1 MIVDFFRHGSGLS
14 KGCLDYLLGE
24 DREREH
30 AQVLSGDVELTAQ
43 LIDSSPFAKKYTSG
57 CLSFYEHDL
66 SDQDKQ
72 KIMQNFEECLFP
84 GLDKDQYQI
93 LWVQHQ
99 DKINQDT
106 CETRL
111 ELNFVIPNVE
121 LSTGKRLQ
129 PFYAPVDL
137 DRVDLFKQITN
148 TEHSLYD
155 PNDPEHRQLFLNKK
169 NLPKDIK
176 DFKEQ
181 LHQRVYRAVSNG
193 EVTDRQELVQ
203 WLESN
208 QINVTRQVKNSISI
222 ENPYEGAKRPIRLEG
237 EIYEQGFRATSE
249 YRQEVQ
255 QRIAEYRGTTSERY
269 RANVTDYQRQLEHK
283 SQYHSDRYPKVGRK
297 NSPEHSKQ
305 RPDGREAVEPISKL
319 AAIEIEPFNAIKRAN
334 TEPRTASP
342 ESSGTEKTYHFEYGT
357 DFSSSYFAY
366 SDFLA
371 WSRHQKQVQRD
382 TDFEQRDF
390 RETGE
395 SRSLEQIRGQL
406 DDQHMQAAR
415 QQSSAFLY
423 FDQRETGQIRDWLLR
438 SNGVLI
444 DDGVRSAVIEDYRR
458 TAVAIEATTARTAES
473 TRNNANTVDGYRRIK
488 ELHEDFTA
496 EAQRSGQNCYSI
508 SEDYAT
514 TVRADYFSKF
524 FEETTRELRISSARA
539 TERVSDEFAY
549 RFRGEANNSQRT
561 AEFGAN
567 RNREANSTIGTS
579 NERETGLSEQLSRK
593 VRGFNTNPIFEALD
607 VLDRRR
613 ELQQERQRKNDRGY
627 DSPSPF

>member
-72 KIMQNFEECLFP
+72 QIMQNFEECLFP

-99 DKINQDT
+99 DKVNQDT
-106 CETRL
+106 GETRL

-155 PNDPEHRQLFLNKK
+155 PDDPEHRQLFLNKK

-176 DFKEQ
+176 DFKAQ
-181 LHQRVYRAVSNG
+181 LHQRVYRAVANG
-193 EVTDRQELVQ
+193 EVADRQELVQ
-203 WLESN
+203 WLELN

-237 EIYEQGFRATSE
+237 EIYEQGFRATGE

-255 QRIAEYRGTTSERY
+255 QRIEEYRGTTSERY
-269 RANVTDYQRQLEHK
+269 RANVTEYQRQLEHK
-283 SQYHSDRYPKVGRK
+283 SQYHSDRYPTVGRE

-305 RPDGREAVEPISKL
+305 RPDGREAVEPVSSL
-319 AAIEIEPFNAIKRAN
+319 AAIEIEPFNAIKRAD

-342 ESSGTEKTYHFEYGT
+342 ESSRTEKTYHFEYGT

-382 TDFEQRDF
+382 ADSKYRNQ
-390 RETGE
+390 RETNE
-395 SRSLEQIRGQL
+395 SRPFEPIGGQF
-406 DDQHMQAAR
+406 DDQHMQATR
-415 QQSSAFLY
+415 QQSTTSLY
-423 FDQRETGQIRDWLLR
+423 SDQQECRGMAERLHD
-438 SNGVLI
+438 SNGVLN
-444 DDGVRSAVIEDYRR
+444 DDRIRNTIIENHRRTTATINATTNAVEAATASFRHNANQDYPSLVSSIKGNRERSAKLTASTEIISDNTEAISRARTQYSKLYRADQWQSPRNEPDYSQQRRSAGENLNR
-458 TAVAIEATTARTAES
+458 TAFSLVTS
-473 TRNNANTVDGYRRIK
+473 D
-488 ELHEDFTA
+488 
-496 EAQRSGQNCYSI
+496 QS
-508 SEDYAT
+508 SE
-514 TVRADYFSKF
+514 
-524 FEETTRELRISSARA
+524 
-539 TERVSDEFAY
+539 EFA
-549 RFRGEANNSQRT
+549 
-561 AEFGAN
+561 
-567 RNREANSTIGTS
+567 RNIGDIEKNLVQMS
-579 NERETGLSEQLSRK
+579 ERK
-593 VRGFNTNPIFEALD
+593 
-607 VLDRRR
+607 
-613 ELQQERQRKNDRGY
+613 QEMEKPQPKQDRGM
-627 DSPSPF
+627 DFDI

>member
-30 AQVLSGDVELTAQ
+30 ALVLSGDVELTAQ

-66 SDQDKQ
+66 NDQDKQ
-72 KIMQNFEECLFP
+72 QIIQNFEECLFP
-84 GLDKDQYQI
+84 GLNQDQYQI

-99 DKINQDT
+99 DKVNQDT
-106 CETRL
+106 GQTRL

-148 TEHSLYD
+148 TQHRLYD
-155 PNDPEHRQLFLNKK
+155 PDDPEHRQLFLNKK

-193 EVTDRQELVQ
+193 EVADRQELVQ

-237 EIYEQGFRATSE
+237 EIYEQGFRATGE

-255 QRIAEYRGTTSERY
+255 QRIEEYRGTTSERY

-283 SQYHSDRYPKVGRK
+283 SQYHCDRYPTVGRE

-305 RPDGREAVEPISKL
+305 CSDGRETVKPVSSL
-319 AAIEIEPFNAIKRAN
+319 AAIEIEPFNAIERAN
-334 TEPRTASP
+334 TEPRTAGP

-366 SDFLA
+366 SDFIA
-371 WSRHQKQVQRD
+371 WSHHQKQIQRD
-382 TDFEQRDF
+382 KDAKHRDQRKANEGRPFEPI
-390 RETGE
+390 G
-395 SRSLEQIRGQL
+395 GQF
-406 DDQHMQAAR
+406 DDQHMQATR
-415 QQSSAFLY
+415 QQSSTPMY
-423 FDQRETGQIRDWLLR
+423 SDQQERWGMAERLHD
-438 SNGVLI
+438 SNGVLN
-444 DDGVRSAVIEDYRR
+444 DDRIRNTIVENYRR
-458 TAVAIEATTARTAES
+458 TTATITATTSAIAEATASFRHNANQDYPSLVSAVKGNRERSAKLTASTEIISDNTEAISRTRTQYSKLYRADQWKSSRDEPDHSQQRRSSGENLNRTA
-473 TRNNANTVDGYRRIK
+473 
-488 ELHEDFTA
+488 
-496 EAQRSGQNCYSI
+496 
-508 SEDYAT
+508 
-514 TVRADYFSKF
+514 FSLI
-524 FEETTRELRISSARA
+524 TSDQSAA
-539 TERVSDEFAY
+539 EFA
-549 RFRGEANNSQRT
+549 
-561 AEFGAN
+561 
-567 RNREANSTIGTS
+567 RNIRDIETNIVQMK
-579 NERETGLSEQLSRK
+579 ERKKEMDK
-593 VRGFNTNPIFEALD
+593 P
-607 VLDRRR
+607 
-613 ELQQERQRKNDRGY
+613 KPDRGM
-627 DSPSPF
+627 DFSL

>member
-24 DREREH
+24 DREREY

-84 GLDKDQYQI
+84 GLEKDQYQI

-106 CETRL
+106 GETRL

-155 PNDPEHRQLFLNKK
+155 PDDPAHRQLFLNKK

-176 DFKEQ
+176 DFKAQ
-181 LHQRVYRAVSNG
+181 LHQRVYRAVANG
-193 EVTDRQELVQ
+193 EVADRQELVQ

-237 EIYEQGFRATSE
+237 EIYEQGFRATGE

-255 QRIAEYRGTTSERY
+255 QRIEEYRGTTSERY
-269 RANVTDYQRQLEHK
+269 RANVADYQRQLEHK
-283 SQYHSDRYPKVGRK
+283 SQYHCDRYPTVGRE

-305 RPDGREAVEPISKL
+305 CSDGRETVKPVSSL

-342 ESSGTEKTYHFEYGT
+342 ESSRTEKTYYFEYGT

-371 WSRHQKQVQRD
+371 WSCHQKQVQRD
-382 TDFEQRDF
+382 ADAKYSDQREANEGRPFEP
-390 RETGE
+390 
-395 SRSLEQIRGQL
+395 IRGQF
-406 DDQHMQAAR
+406 DDQHMQATR
-415 QQSSAFLY
+415 QQSTTSLY
-423 FDQRETGQIRDWLLR
+423 SDQQECRGMAERLHD
-438 SNGVLI
+438 SNGVLN
-444 DDGVRSAVIEDYRR
+444 DDRIRNTIIENHRR
-458 TAVAIEATTARTAES
+458 TTAAITATTRAIEAATAVFRHDANQNYPSLVSAVKGNQERSGKLTASTEIISDNTEAISRARTQYSKLYRADQWKGSRDEPDHSQQRRSAGENLNRTAFNLGTSDQSSAEFA
-473 TRNNANTVDGYRRIK
+473 RNIGNIEKNIVQIK
-488 ELHEDFTA
+488 E
-496 EAQRSGQNCYSI
+496 
-508 SEDYAT
+508 
-514 TVRADYFSKF
+514 
-524 FEETTRELRISSARA
+524 
-539 TERVSDEFAY
+539 
-549 RFRGEANNSQRT
+549 
-561 AEFGAN
+561 
-567 RNREANSTIGTS
+567 
-579 NERETGLSEQLSRK
+579 
-593 VRGFNTNPIFEALD
+593 
-607 VLDRRR
+607 
-613 ELQQERQRKNDRGY
+613 RQKEMEKPRPKQDRGM
-627 DSPSPF
+627 DFGI

>member
-24 DREREH
+24 DRDREH

-66 SDQDKQ
+66 SDQDKRQ
-72 KIMQNFEECLFP
+72 IMQNFERCLFP

-99 DKINQDT
+99 DKVNQDT
-106 CETRL
+106 GQTRL

-155 PNDPEHRQLFLNKK
+155 PDDPEHRQLFLNKK
-169 NLPKDIK
+169 NLPKDVK

-193 EVTDRQELVQ
+193 EVADRQELVK
-203 WLESN
+203 WLELN

-237 EIYEQGFRATSE
+237 EIYEQGFRATDE

-255 QRIAEYRGTTSERY
+255 QRIEEYRSTTSERY

-283 SQYHSDRYPKVGRK
+283 SQYHSDRYSTVRRE
-297 NSPEHSKQ
+297 NSPEYSKKC
-305 RPDGREAVEPISKL
+305 PNGREAVKPVSNL
-319 AAIEIEPFNAIKRAN
+319 AAIEIEPLNAIERAN

-342 ESSGTEKTYHFEYGT
+342 ESSRTEKTYHFEYGT

-366 SDFLA
+366 SNFLA
-371 WSRHQKQVQRD
+371 WFHHQKQVQPD
-382 TDFEQRDF
+382 ADLKHHDQ
-390 RETGE
+390 RETNE
-395 SRSLEQIRGQL
+395 DRSPEQIRGQFN
-406 DDQHMQAAR
+406 DQHMQAIR
-415 QQSSAFLY
+415 QQSTTSLY
-423 FDQRETGQIRDWLLR
+423 SNQQERRRMAERLHD
-438 SNGVLI
+438 SNGVLNHDRI
-444 DDGVRSAVIEDYRR
+444 RNAIIENHRRTTATITATTRAIAAATASFRHNANQDYPSLVSSIKDNRERSAKLTASTEIISRNAEAISRARVQYSKLYRADQCQSARDEPNYSQQRTSTGENINR
-458 TAVAIEATTARTAES
+458 TAFSIIAGDQSSREFERNLRDIEK
-473 TRNNANTVDGYRRIK
+473 NILKIK
-488 ELHEDFTA
+488 DLKIDLEKYPT
-496 EAQRSGQNCYSI
+496 
-508 SEDYAT
+508 
-514 TVRADYFSKF
+514 
-524 FEETTRELRISSARA
+524 
-539 TERVSDEFAY
+539 
-549 RFRGEANNSQRT
+549 
-561 AEFGAN
+561 
-567 RNREANSTIGTS
+567 
-579 NERETGLSEQLSRK
+579 K
-593 VRGFNTNPIFEALD
+593 V
-607 VLDRRR
+607 
-613 ELQQERQRKNDRGY
+613 DRGM
-627 DSPSPF
+627 DLEI

>member
-106 CETRL
+106 GETRL

-155 PNDPEHRQLFLNKK
+155 PDDPEHRQLFLNKK

-193 EVTDRQELVQ
+193 EVADRQELVQ

-237 EIYEQGFRATSE
+237 EIYEQGFRATGE

-255 QRIAEYRGTTSERY
+255 QRIEEYRGATSERY

-283 SQYHSDRYPKVGRK
+283 SQYHCDRYPTVGRE

-305 RPDGREAVEPISKL
+305 RPNGREAVEPVSKL
-319 AAIEIEPFNAIKRAN
+319 AAIEIEPFNAIKRGN
-334 TEPRTASP
+334 TEPRT
-342 ESSGTEKTYHFEYGT
+342 ESSESSRTEKTYHFEYGA

-382 TDFEQRDF
+382 AGAKHRDQ
-390 RETGE
+390 RETNEGRPFE
-395 SRSLEQIRGQL
+395 PIGGQF
-406 DDQHMQAAR
+406 DDQHMQATR
-415 QQSSAFLY
+415 QQSTAPMYS
-423 FDQRETGQIRDWLLR
+423 DQQERRRMAERLHD
-438 SNGVLI
+438 SNGVLN
-444 DDGVRSAVIEDYRR
+444 DDRIRNTIIENHRRTTATINATTSAIAKATASFRHNANQNYPSLVSTIKDNQERSAKLTASTEIISDNTEAISRARTKYSKLYRADQWQSPRDEQDYSEQRRSAEENLNSTAFSLVRSSQSS
-458 TAVAIEATTARTAES
+458 AEF
-473 TRNNANTVDGYRRIK
+473 TRN
-488 ELHEDFTA
+488 
-496 EAQRSGQNCYSI
+496 
-508 SEDYAT
+508 
-514 TVRADYFSKF
+514 
-524 FEETTRELRISSARA
+524 
-539 TERVSDEFAY
+539 
-549 RFRGEANNSQRT
+549 
-561 AEFGAN
+561 
-567 RNREANSTIGTS
+567 IGNIEKNIVQM
-579 NERETGLSEQLSRK
+579 NERK
-593 VRGFNTNPIFEALD
+593 
-607 VLDRRR
+607 
-613 ELQQERQRKNDRGY
+613 QEIEKPRPKQDRGMNWGM
-627 DSPSPF
+627 

>member
-84 GLDKDQYQI
+84 GLEKDQYQI

-99 DKINQDT
+99 DKVNQDT
-106 CETRL
+106 GETRL

-137 DRVDLFKQITN
+137 DRVDLFKQIIN

-155 PNDPEHRQLFLNKK
+155 PDDPEHRQLFLNKK

-193 EVTDRQELVQ
+193 EVADRQELVQ

-237 EIYEQGFRATSE
+237 EIYEQGFRATGE

-255 QRIAEYRGTTSERY
+255 QRIEEYRGTTSERY

-283 SQYHSDRYPKVGRK
+283 SQYHCDRYPTVGRE

-305 RPDGREAVEPISKL
+305 RPDGREAVKPVSNL

-342 ESSGTEKTYHFEYGT
+342 ESSRTEKTYHFEYGT

-382 TDFEQRDF
+382 ADAKYSDQREANEGRPFEPI
-390 RETGE
+390 G
-395 SRSLEQIRGQL
+395 GQF
-406 DDQHMQAAR
+406 DDQHMQATR
-415 QQSSAFLY
+415 QQSTTSLY
-423 FDQRETGQIRDWLLR
+423 SDQQECRGMAERLHD
-438 SNGVLI
+438 SNGVLN
-444 DDGVRSAVIEDYRR
+444 DDRIRNTIIENHRRTTATINATTSAIAEATASFRHNANQDYPSLVSSIKGNRERSAKLTASTEIISDNTEAISRARTQYSKLYRADQWKSSRDEPDHSQQRRSAGENLNR
-458 TAVAIEATTARTAES
+458 TA
-473 TRNNANTVDGYRRIK
+473 
-488 ELHEDFTA
+488 
-496 EAQRSGQNCYSI
+496 
-508 SEDYAT
+508 
-514 TVRADYFSKF
+514 FSLV
-524 FEETTRELRISSARA
+524 TSDQSSA
-539 TERVSDEFAY
+539 EFA
-549 RFRGEANNSQRT
+549 
-561 AEFGAN
+561 
-567 RNREANSTIGTS
+567 RNVRDIEKNLVQM
-579 NERETGLSEQLSRK
+579 NERK
-593 VRGFNTNPIFEALD
+593 
-607 VLDRRR
+607 
-613 ELQQERQRKNDRGY
+613 QEIEKPRPKQDRGM
-627 DSPSPF
+627 DFGM

>member
-30 AQVLSGDVELTAQ
+30 ALVLSGDIELTAQ

-72 KIMQNFEECLFP
+72 QIMQNFEECLFP
-84 GLDKDQYQI
+84 GLDRDQYQI

-99 DKINQDT
+99 DKVNQDT
-106 CETRL
+106 GETRL

-155 PNDPEHRQLFLNKK
+155 PDDPEHRQLFLNKK

-193 EVTDRQELVQ
+193 EVADRQELVQ

-237 EIYEQGFRATSE
+237 EIYEQGFRATGE

-255 QRIAEYRGTTSERY
+255 QRIEEYRGTIGERY
-269 RANVTDYQRQLEHK
+269 RANITAYQRQLEHK
-283 SQYHSDRYPKVGRK
+283 SQYHSDRYPTVRRE
-297 NSPEHSKQ
+297 SRPEHSKH
-305 RPDGREAVEPISKL
+305 RPDGRETVKPVSNL

-342 ESSGTEKTYHFEYGT
+342 ESSRTEKTYHFEYGT

-371 WSRHQKQVQRD
+371 WSRHQKQIQRD
-382 TDFEQRDF
+382 ADAKHSDQREANEGRPFEPI
-390 RETGE
+390 G
-395 SRSLEQIRGQL
+395 GQF
-406 DDQHMQAAR
+406 DDQHMQATR
-415 QQSSAFLY
+415 QQSTTSLY
-423 FDQRETGQIRDWLLR
+423 SDQQECRGMAERLHD
-438 SNGVLI
+438 SNGVLN
-444 DDGVRSAVIEDYRR
+444 DDRIRNTIIENHRRTTATINATTSAIAEATASFRHNANQDYPSLVSAVKGNRERSAKLTASTEIISDNTEAISRARTQYSKLYRTDQWQSSRNESDYSEQRRSSGENLNHTAFSLVRS
-458 TAVAIEATTARTAES
+458 S
-473 TRNNANTVDGYRRIK
+473 
-488 ELHEDFTA
+488 
-496 EAQRSGQNCYSI
+496 Q
-508 SEDYAT
+508 
-514 TVRADYFSKF
+514 
-524 FEETTRELRISSARA
+524 SSA
-539 TERVSDEFAY
+539 EFA
-549 RFRGEANNSQRT
+549 
-561 AEFGAN
+561 
-567 RNREANSTIGTS
+567 RNIRNIEKNIVQMK
-579 NERETGLSEQLSRK
+579 EQQKEMEKPRPK
-593 VRGFNTNPIFEALD
+593 
-607 VLDRRR
+607 
-613 ELQQERQRKNDRGY
+613 QDRGM
-627 DSPSPF
+627 DFGM

>member
-72 KIMQNFEECLFP
+72 QIMQNFEECLFP

-106 CETRL
+106 GETRL

-155 PNDPEHRQLFLNKK
+155 PDDPEHRQLFLNKK

-181 LHQRVYRAVSNG
+181 LHQRVYRAVANG
-193 EVTDRQELVQ
+193 EVADRQELVQ

-237 EIYEQGFRATSE
+237 EIYEQGFRATGE

-255 QRIAEYRGTTSERY
+255 QRIEEYRGTTSERY

-283 SQYHSDRYPKVGRK
+283 SQYHSDRYPTVGRE

-305 RPDGREAVEPISKL
+305 RPNGREAIEPISNL

-382 TDFEQRDF
+382 ADAKYSDQREANEGRPFEPIGRQF
-390 RETGE
+390 
-395 SRSLEQIRGQL
+395 
-406 DDQHMQAAR
+406 DDQHMQATR
-415 QQSSAFLY
+415 QQSTTSLY
-423 FDQRETGQIRDWLLR
+423 SDQQECRGMAERLHD
-438 SNGVLI
+438 SNGVLN
-444 DDGVRSAVIEDYRR
+444 DDRIRNTIIENHRRTTATVTATTSAIAEATASFRHNANQDYPSLVSSIKSNRERSAELTASTEIISDNTEAISRSRTQYSKLYRADQWKSSRDEPDYSRQRRSSGENLNHTAFSLVRSSQSSTEFARNIRDIEKNI
-458 TAVAIEATTARTAES
+458 VQ
-473 TRNNANTVDGYRRIK
+473 IK
-488 ELHEDFTA
+488 ELQKEMDKPQPKKDQGMDF
-496 EAQRSGQNCYSI
+496 GM
-508 SEDYAT
+508 
-514 TVRADYFSKF
+514 
-524 FEETTRELRISSARA
+524 
-539 TERVSDEFAY
+539 
-549 RFRGEANNSQRT
+549 
-561 AEFGAN
+561 
-567 RNREANSTIGTS
+567 
-579 NERETGLSEQLSRK
+579 
-593 VRGFNTNPIFEALD
+593 
-607 VLDRRR
+607 
-613 ELQQERQRKNDRGY
+613 
-627 DSPSPF
+627 

>member
-99 DKINQDT
+99 DKVNQDT
-106 CETRL
+106 GQTRL

-155 PNDPEHRQLFLNKK
+155 PDDPEHRQLFLNKK

-176 DFKEQ
+176 DFKAQ
-181 LHQRVYRAVSNG
+181 LHQRVYRAVANG
-193 EVTDRQELVQ
+193 EVADRQELVQ

-237 EIYEQGFRATSE
+237 EIYEQGFRATGE

-255 QRIAEYRGTTSERY
+255 QRIEEYRGTTSERY
-269 RANVTDYQRQLEHK
+269 RANVADYQRQLEHK
-283 SQYHSDRYPKVGRK
+283 SQYHCDRYPTVGRE

-305 RPDGREAVEPISKL
+305 CSDGRETVKPVSSL

-342 ESSGTEKTYHFEYGT
+342 ESSRTEKTYYFEYGT

-371 WSRHQKQVQRD
+371 WSCHQKQVQRD
-382 TDFEQRDF
+382 ADAKYSDQREANEGRPFEP
-390 RETGE
+390 
-395 SRSLEQIRGQL
+395 IRGQF
-406 DDQHMQAAR
+406 DDQHMQATR
-415 QQSSAFLY
+415 QQSTTSLY
-423 FDQRETGQIRDWLLR
+423 SDQQECRGMAERLHD
-438 SNGVLI
+438 SNGVLN
-444 DDGVRSAVIEDYRR
+444 DDRIRNTIIENHRRTTATITATTSAIAEATASFRHNANQDYSSLVSSIKGNRERSAKLTASTEIISDNTEAISRARTQYSKLYRADQWKSSRDERDHNQQRRSTGENLNHTAFSLVRSSQS
-458 TAVAIEATTARTAES
+458 S
-473 TRNNANTVDGYRRIK
+473 T
-488 ELHEDFTA
+488 
-496 EAQRSGQNCYSI
+496 
-508 SEDYAT
+508 
-514 TVRADYFSKF
+514 
-524 FEETTRELRISSARA
+524 
-539 TERVSDEFAY
+539 EFA
-549 RFRGEANNSQRT
+549 
-561 AEFGAN
+561 
-567 RNREANSTIGTS
+567 RNLRDIEKNIV
-579 NERETGLSEQLSRK
+579 QMK
-593 VRGFNTNPIFEALD
+593 
-607 VLDRRR
+607 
-613 ELQQERQRKNDRGY
+613 ERQKEMDKPRPKQDRGMNLE
-627 DSPSPF
+627 F

>member
-106 CETRL
+106 GETRL

-155 PNDPEHRQLFLNKK
+155 PDDPEHRQLFLNKK

-181 LHQRVYRAVSNG
+181 LHQRVYRAVANG
-193 EVTDRQELVQ
+193 EVADRQELVQ

-208 QINVTRQVKNSISI
+208 QINVSRQVKNSISI

-237 EIYEQGFRATSE
+237 EIYEQGFRATGE

-255 QRIAEYRGTTSERY
+255 QRIATYRGTTSERY

-283 SQYHSDRYPKVGRK
+283 SQYHSDRYSTVRRE

-305 RPDGREAVEPISKL
+305 RPDGRETAEPVSKL
-319 AAIEIEPFNAIKRAN
+319 AAIEIEPFNAIERAN
-334 TEPRTASP
+334 TEPRTESP
-342 ESSGTEKTYHFEYGT
+342 ESSPTEKTYHFEYGA

-371 WSRHQKQVQRD
+371 WSYQQKQVQRD
-382 TDFEQRDF
+382 ADAKHRDQREANEGRPFEPI
-390 RETGE
+390 GGK
-395 SRSLEQIRGQL
+395 S
-406 DDQHMQAAR
+406 DDQHMQETR
-415 QQSSAFLY
+415 QQSPTFMHS
-423 FDQRETGQIRDWLLR
+423 GQQECRGMAGRIYD
-438 SNGVLI
+438 SNGVLN
-444 DDGVRSAVIEDYRR
+444 DDRIRNTIIENHRRTTATIAATTSAVAEATASFRHDANQDYPSLVSSIKGNRERSAKLTASTEIISDNAEAISRARTQYSKLYRADQWQSPRDEQDYSQQRRSSGENLNYTAFSLVRSSQSS
-458 TAVAIEATTARTAES
+458 AEF
-473 TRNNANTVDGYRRIK
+473 TRNIRDIEKNIVQMRERKK
-488 ELHEDFTA
+488 EMD
-496 EAQRSGQNCYSI
+496 
-508 SEDYAT
+508 
-514 TVRADYFSKF
+514 K
-524 FEETTRELRISSARA
+524 
-539 TERVSDEFAY
+539 
-549 RFRGEANNSQRT
+549 
-561 AEFGAN
+561 
-567 RNREANSTIGTS
+567 
-579 NERETGLSEQLSRK
+579 
-593 VRGFNTNPIFEALD
+593 
-607 VLDRRR
+607 
-613 ELQQERQRKNDRGY
+613 LQPKQDRGM
-627 DSPSPF
+627 DLGM

>member
-72 KIMQNFEECLFP
+72 QIMQNFEECLFP

-106 CETRL
+106 GETRL

-155 PNDPEHRQLFLNKK
+155 PDDPDHRQLFLNKK

-181 LHQRVYRAVSNG
+181 LHQRVYRAVANG
-193 EVTDRQELVQ
+193 EVADRQELVQ

-237 EIYEQGFRATSE
+237 EIYEQGFRATGE

-255 QRIAEYRGTTSERY
+255 QRIEEYRGTTSERY

-283 SQYHSDRYPKVGRK
+283 SQYHSDRYPTVGRE

-305 RPDGREAVEPISKL
+305 RPDGREAVEPVSKL

-342 ESSGTEKTYHFEYGT
+342 ESSRTEKTYHFEYGA

-382 TDFEQRDF
+382 ADAKYSDQREANEGRPFEPI
-390 RETGE
+390 G
-395 SRSLEQIRGQL
+395 GQF
-406 DDQHMQAAR
+406 DDQHMQATR
-415 QQSSAFLY
+415 QQSTTSLY
-423 FDQRETGQIRDWLLR
+423 SDQQECRGMAERLHD
-438 SNGVLI
+438 SNGVLN
-444 DDGVRSAVIEDYRR
+444 DDRIRNTIIENHRRTTATINATTSAIAEATASFRHNANQDYPSLVSSIKGNRERSAKLTASTEIIIDNTEAISRARTQYSELYRADQWQSSRDEPDYSQQRRSIGENLNR
-458 TAVAIEATTARTAES
+458 TAFSLVTSDQSSAKFARNVRDIEK
-473 TRNNANTVDGYRRIK
+473 NLVQIK
-488 ELHEDFTA
+488 EHQKE
-496 EAQRSGQNCYSI
+496 I
-508 SEDYAT
+508 
-514 TVRADYFSKF
+514 
-524 FEETTRELRISSARA
+524 
-539 TERVSDEFAY
+539 
-549 RFRGEANNSQRT
+549 
-561 AEFGAN
+561 
-567 RNREANSTIGTS
+567 
-579 NERETGLSEQLSRK
+579 EQPRPK
-593 VRGFNTNPIFEALD
+593 
-607 VLDRRR
+607 
-613 ELQQERQRKNDRGY
+613 QDRGM
-627 DSPSPF
+627 DFGM

>member
-30 AQVLSGDVELTAQ
+30 AQVLSGDIELTAQ

-72 KIMQNFEECLFP
+72 KIMQNFEECLLP
-84 GLDKDQYQI
+84 GLDKDRYQI

-106 CETRL
+106 GETRL

-148 TEHSLYD
+148 TKHSLYD
-155 PNDPEHRQLFLNKK
+155 PDDPEHRQLFLNKK

-176 DFKEQ
+176 DFKAQ

-193 EVTDRQELVQ
+193 EVADRQELVQ

-237 EIYEQGFRATSE
+237 EIYEQGFRATGE

-255 QRIAEYRGTTSERY
+255 QRIEEYRGTTSERY

-283 SQYHSDRYPKVGRK
+283 SQYHCDRYPTVGRE

-305 RPDGREAVEPISKL
+305 RPNGREAVEPVSKL

-382 TDFEQRDF
+382 ADAKYSDQREANEGRPFEPIGRQF
-390 RETGE
+390 
-395 SRSLEQIRGQL
+395 
-406 DDQHMQAAR
+406 DDQHMQATR
-415 QQSSAFLY
+415 QQSTTSLY
-423 FDQRETGQIRDWLLR
+423 SDQQECRGMAERLHD
-438 SNGVLI
+438 SNGVLN
-444 DDGVRSAVIEDYRR
+444 DDRIRNTIIENHRRTTAAITATTSTIAEATASFRHDANQNYPSIVSAVKGNRERSAELTASTEIISDNTEAISRARTQHSKLYRADQLQSPRDEQDYSRQRRSAGENLNHTAFSLVRSSQSSEEFAQNVRDIE
-458 TAVAIEATTARTAES
+458 
-473 TRNNANTVDGYRRIK
+473 RNIVQIK
-488 ELHEDFTA
+488 E
-496 EAQRSGQNCYSI
+496 
-508 SEDYAT
+508 
-514 TVRADYFSKF
+514 
-524 FEETTRELRISSARA
+524 
-539 TERVSDEFAY
+539 
-549 RFRGEANNSQRT
+549 
-561 AEFGAN
+561 
-567 RNREANSTIGTS
+567 
-579 NERETGLSEQLSRK
+579 
-593 VRGFNTNPIFEALD
+593 
-607 VLDRRR
+607 
-613 ELQQERQRKNDRGY
+613 RQKEIEKPRPNKDRGM
-627 DSPSPF
+627 DFGM

>member
-30 AQVLSGDVELTAQ
+30 AQVLSGDVALTAQ

-72 KIMQNFEECLFP
+72 QIMQNFEQCLFP

-106 CETRL
+106 GETRL

-155 PNDPEHRQLFLNKK
+155 PDDPEHRQLFLNKK

-181 LHQRVYRAVSNG
+181 LHQRVYRAVANG
-193 EVTDRQELVQ
+193 EVADRQELVK

-208 QINVTRQVKNSISI
+208 QIHVTRQVKNSISI

-237 EIYEQGFRATSE
+237 EIYEQGFRATGE

-255 QRIAEYRGTTSERY
+255 QRIEEYRGTTSERY

-283 SQYHSDRYPKVGRK
+283 SQYHSDRYPTVGRE

-305 RPDGREAVEPISKL
+305 RPDSREAVKPVSNL

-334 TEPRTASP
+334 TEPRTTSP
-342 ESSGTEKTYHFEYGT
+342 ESSRTEKTYHFEYGT

-366 SDFLA
+366 SNFLA

-382 TDFEQRDF
+382 AGAKYSDQREANEGRPFEPIGRQF
-390 RETGE
+390 
-395 SRSLEQIRGQL
+395 
-406 DDQHMQAAR
+406 DDQHMQATR
-415 QQSSAFLY
+415 QQSTTSLY
-423 FDQRETGQIRDWLLR
+423 SDQQECRGMAERLHD
-438 SNGVLI
+438 SNGVLNDDRIRNTIIENHRRTTATVTATTSAIAEATASFRHNANQDYPSLVSSIKSNQERSGKLATGTKVLI
-444 DDGVRSAVIEDYRR
+444 DNADTISRARTQYSKLYRADQWQSSRNESDHSQQRRSAGENLNHTAFSLVRSSQSSTEFNQNVRDIEKNIVQIRER
-458 TAVAIEATTARTAES
+458 KKEIEKPR
-473 TRNNANTVDGYRRIK
+473 
-488 ELHEDFTA
+488 
-496 EAQRSGQNCYSI
+496 
-508 SEDYAT
+508 
-514 TVRADYFSKF
+514 
-524 FEETTRELRISSARA
+524 
-539 TERVSDEFAY
+539 
-549 RFRGEANNSQRT
+549 
-561 AEFGAN
+561 
-567 RNREANSTIGTS
+567 
-579 NERETGLSEQLSRK
+579 
-593 VRGFNTNPIFEALD
+593 P
-607 VLDRRR
+607 
-613 ELQQERQRKNDRGY
+613 QQDRGM
-627 DSPSPF
+627 DFGI

>member
-24 DREREH
+24 DREREY

-99 DKINQDT
+99 DKVNQDT
-106 CETRL
+106 GETRL

-155 PNDPEHRQLFLNKK
+155 PDDPEHRQLFLNKK

-181 LHQRVYRAVSNG
+181 LHQRVYRAVANG
-193 EVTDRQELVQ
+193 EVADRQELVK
-203 WLESN
+203 WLELN
-208 QINVTRQVKNSISI
+208 QIHVTRQVKNSISI

-237 EIYEQGFRATSE
+237 EIYEQGFRATGE

-255 QRIAEYRGTTSERY
+255 QRIEEYRGTASERY
-269 RANVTDYQRQLEHK
+269 RANVTEYQRQLEHK
-283 SQYHSDRYPKVGRK
+283 SQYHSDRYPTVGRE

-305 RPDGREAVEPISKL
+305 RPDGREAVEPVSSL
-319 AAIEIEPFNAIKRAN
+319 AAIEIEPFNAIKRAD

-342 ESSGTEKTYHFEYGT
+342 ESSRTEKTYHFEYGT

-382 TDFEQRDF
+382 ADSKYRNQRETNEGRPFEQI
-390 RETGE
+390 G
-395 SRSLEQIRGQL
+395 GQF
-406 DDQHMQAAR
+406 DDQYLQATR
-415 QQSSAFLY
+415 QQSPAPMYS
-423 FDQRETGQIRDWLLR
+423 DQQESRRMAERLHD
-438 SNGVLI
+438 SNGVLNDDRIRNTIIENHRRTTATITATTIAIAEATASFRHNANQDYPSLVSTIKSNQERSGELATGTKVLI
-444 DDGVRSAVIEDYRR
+444 DNADTISRARTQYSKLYRADQWQSSRNESDHSQQRRSAGENLNHTAFSLVRSSQSSTEFNQNVRDIEKNIVQIRER
-458 TAVAIEATTARTAES
+458 KKEIEKPR
-473 TRNNANTVDGYRRIK
+473 
-488 ELHEDFTA
+488 
-496 EAQRSGQNCYSI
+496 
-508 SEDYAT
+508 
-514 TVRADYFSKF
+514 
-524 FEETTRELRISSARA
+524 
-539 TERVSDEFAY
+539 
-549 RFRGEANNSQRT
+549 
-561 AEFGAN
+561 
-567 RNREANSTIGTS
+567 
-579 NERETGLSEQLSRK
+579 
-593 VRGFNTNPIFEALD
+593 P
-607 VLDRRR
+607 
-613 ELQQERQRKNDRGY
+613 QQDRGM
-627 DSPSPF
+627 DFGI

>member
-30 AQVLSGDVELTAQ
+30 AQLLSGDVELSAQ

-72 KIMQNFEECLFP
+72 QIMQNFEECLFP

-106 CETRL
+106 GETRL

-148 TEHSLYD
+148 TKHSLYD
-155 PNDPEHRQLFLNKK
+155 PDDPEHRQLFLNKK

-181 LHQRVYRAVSNG
+181 LHQRVYRAVANG
-193 EVTDRQELVQ
+193 EVADRQELVQ

-237 EIYEQGFRATSE
+237 EIYEQGFRATGE

-255 QRIAEYRGTTSERY
+255 QRIEEYRGTTSERY

-283 SQYHSDRYPKVGRK
+283 SQYHSDRYSTVGRE
-297 NSPEHSKQ
+297 NRPEHSKQ
-305 RPDGREAVEPISKL
+305 CPDSREPVKRVSNL

-382 TDFEQRDF
+382 ADAKYSDQREANEGRPFEPIGRQF
-390 RETGE
+390 
-395 SRSLEQIRGQL
+395 
-406 DDQHMQAAR
+406 DDQHMQATR
-415 QQSSAFLY
+415 QQSTTSLY
-423 FDQRETGQIRDWLLR
+423 SDQQECRGMAERLHD
-438 SNGVLI
+438 SNGILN
-444 DDGVRSAVIEDYRR
+444 DDRIRNTIIENHRRTTATITATTNAIAEATASFRHNANQNYPSLVSSIKGNRERSAELTASTEIISDNTEAISRARTQYSKLYRADQWKSSRDEPDYSRQRRSSGENLNHTAFSLVRSSQSSEEFAQNVRDIE
-458 TAVAIEATTARTAES
+458 
-473 TRNNANTVDGYRRIK
+473 RNIVQIK
-488 ELHEDFTA
+488 E
-496 EAQRSGQNCYSI
+496 
-508 SEDYAT
+508 
-514 TVRADYFSKF
+514 
-524 FEETTRELRISSARA
+524 
-539 TERVSDEFAY
+539 
-549 RFRGEANNSQRT
+549 
-561 AEFGAN
+561 
-567 RNREANSTIGTS
+567 
-579 NERETGLSEQLSRK
+579 
-593 VRGFNTNPIFEALD
+593 
-607 VLDRRR
+607 
-613 ELQQERQRKNDRGY
+613 RQKEIEKPRPNKDRGM
-627 DSPSPF
+627 DFGM

>member
-43 LIDSSPFAKKYTSG
+43 LIDSSPFSKKYTSG

-72 KIMQNFEECLFP
+72 KIMQNFEQCLFP
-84 GLDKDQYQI
+84 GLDQDQYQI

-99 DKINQDT
+99 DKVNQDT
-106 CETRL
+106 GQTRL

-155 PNDPEHRQLFLNKK
+155 PDDPEHRQLFLNKK

-193 EVTDRQELVQ
+193 EVADRQELVQ

-237 EIYEQGFRATSE
+237 EIYEQGFRATGE

-255 QRIAEYRGTTSERY
+255 QRIEEYRGTTSERY

-283 SQYHSDRYPKVGRK
+283 SQYHCDRYPTVGRE
-297 NSPEHSKQ
+297 NSPEHSEQ
-305 RPDGREAVEPISKL
+305 RPDGREALKPVSNL

-371 WSRHQKQVQRD
+371 WSRHQKQIQRD
-382 TDFEQRDF
+382 ADAKHRDQ
-390 RETGE
+390 RETNEGRPFE
-395 SRSLEQIRGQL
+395 PIRGQF
-406 DDQHMQAAR
+406 DDQHMQATR
-415 QQSSAFLY
+415 QQSTTALY
-423 FDQRETGQIRDWLLR
+423 SDQQECRRMAERLHD
-438 SNGVLI
+438 SNGVLN
-444 DDGVRSAVIEDYRR
+444 DDRIRNTIIENHRRTTATINATTSAIAEATASFRHNANQDYPSLISAVKGNRERSAKL
-458 TAVAIEATTARTAES
+458 TASTEIISDNTEAISRART
-473 TRNNANTVDGYRRIK
+473 
-488 ELHEDFTA
+488 
-496 EAQRSGQNCYSI
+496 QYSKL
-508 SEDYAT
+508 Y
-514 TVRADYFSKF
+514 RADQWKNSRD
-524 FEETTRELRISSARA
+524 EPDHSQQRRSAGENLNRTTLSLVTSDQSSA
-539 TERVSDEFAY
+539 EFA
-549 RFRGEANNSQRT
+549 
-561 AEFGAN
+561 
-567 RNREANSTIGTS
+567 RNIRDIEKNII
-579 NERETGLSEQLSRK
+579 QLKMVQQKSCSINK
-593 VRGFNTNPIFEALD
+593 
-607 VLDRRR
+607 DR
-613 ELQQERQRKNDRGY
+613 DY
-627 DSPSPF
+627 TF

>member
-106 CETRL
+106 GETRL

-155 PNDPEHRQLFLNKK
+155 PDDPEHRQLFLNKK

-181 LHQRVYRAVSNG
+181 LHQRVYRAVANG
-193 EVTDRQELVQ
+193 EVADRQELVQ

-237 EIYEQGFRATSE
+237 EIYEQGFRATGE

-255 QRIAEYRGTTSERY
+255 QRIEEYRGTTSERY

-283 SQYHSDRYPKVGRK
+283 SQYHSDRYSTVRRE

-319 AAIEIEPFNAIKRAN
+319 AAIEIEPFNAIKREN

-342 ESSGTEKTYHFEYGT
+342 ESSPTEKTYHFEYGA

-382 TDFEQRDF
+382 ADAKHR
-390 RETGE
+390 
-395 SRSLEQIRGQL
+395 
-406 DDQHMQAAR
+406 
-415 QQSSAFLY
+415 
-423 FDQRETGQIRDWLLR
+423 DQRETNEGRPFEPIGGKFDVQHMQTAKQQSPTTVYPDQQERRGMAEWLHD
-438 SNGVLI
+438 SNGVLS
-444 DDGVRSAVIEDYRR
+444 DDRIRNAVIENHRR
-458 TAVAIEATTARTAES
+458 TTAAITATTEAVAAA
-473 TRNNANTVDGYRRIK
+473 
-488 ELHEDFTA
+488 
-496 EAQRSGQNCYSI
+496 
-508 SEDYAT
+508 
-514 TVRADYFSKF
+514 
-524 FEETTRELRISSARA
+524 
-539 TERVSDEFAY
+539 
-549 RFRGEANNSQRT
+549 T
-561 AEFGAN
+561 AEFRHDAN
-567 RNREANSTIGTS
+567 QNYPSFISTIQGNGERAERLSTNTKIIVDNTDTISRARTKYSDLYRADQWQSQRDEPNYNELRGRTGQNLNRTEFNVFTSRQSSAEFARNVRDIEANIVQMK
-579 NERETGLSEQLSRK
+579 EQRK
-593 VRGFNTNPIFEALD
+593 VINEPKRDKGMDL
-607 VLDRRR
+607 
-613 ELQQERQRKNDRGY
+613 GM
-627 DSPSPF
+627 

>member
-30 AQVLSGDVELTAQ
+30 ALVLSGDIELTAQ

-72 KIMQNFEECLFP
+72 QIMQNFEECLFP
-84 GLDKDQYQI
+84 GLDQDQYQI

-99 DKINQDT
+99 DKVNQVT
-106 CETRL
+106 GETRL

-148 TEHSLYD
+148 AEHRLYD
-155 PNDPEHRQLFLNKK
+155 PDDPNNQQLLINKK
-169 NLPKDIK
+169 NLPNDVK
-176 DFKEQ
+176 DFKAQ
-181 LHQRVYRAVSNG
+181 LHQRIYRAVANG
-193 EVTDRQELVQ
+193 EIADRQELVE

-208 QINVTRQVKNSISI
+208 EVKVTRQTQKSISI
-222 ENPYEGAKRPIRLEG
+222 KNPYEGATRPIRLEG
-237 EIYEQGFRATSE
+237 EIYEQSFRATGE

-255 QRIAEYRGTTSERY
+255 QRIEAYRGTTSERY

-283 SQYHSDRYPKVGRK
+283 SQYHSDRYSTVGRE
-297 NSPEHSKQ
+297 SCPEHSKQ
-305 RPDGREAVEPISKL
+305 HPNGREAVKPVPNL

-382 TDFEQRDF
+382 ADAKYSDQREANEGRPFEPIGRQF
-390 RETGE
+390 
-395 SRSLEQIRGQL
+395 
-406 DDQHMQAAR
+406 DDQHMQATR
-415 QQSSAFLY
+415 QQSTTSLY
-423 FDQRETGQIRDWLLR
+423 SDQQECRGMAERLHD
-438 SNGVLI
+438 SNGVLN
-444 DDGVRSAVIEDYRR
+444 DDRIRNTIIENHRRTTATITATTSAIAEATASFRHNANQDYPSLVSSIKGNRERSAKLTASTEIISDNTEAISRARQKHSELYQSDQWQSNGNEPNHCKQREHTEENISHTSLSVVRSRAG
-458 TAVAIEATTARTAES
+458 TAE
-473 TRNNANTVDGYRRIK
+473 
-488 ELHEDFTA
+488 L
-496 EAQRSGQNCYSI
+496 AQN
-508 SEDYAT
+508 
-514 TVRADYFSKF
+514 FSNI
-524 FEETTRELRISSARA
+524 ETSLKDVAQQKL
-539 TERVSDEFAY
+539 ERH
-549 RFRGEANNSQRT
+549 R
-561 AEFGAN
+561 
-567 RNREANSTIGTS
+567 
-579 NERETGLSEQLSRK
+579 
-593 VRGFNTNPIFEALD
+593 D
-607 VLDRRR
+607 VAQPRPN
-613 ELQQERQRKNDRGY
+613 KDRGM
-627 DSPSPF
+627 DFHL

>member
-30 AQVLSGDVELTAQ
+30 AQVLSGDVALTAQ

-72 KIMQNFEECLFP
+72 QIMQNFEQCLFP

-106 CETRL
+106 GETRL

-155 PNDPEHRQLFLNKK
+155 PDDPEHRQLFLNKK

-181 LHQRVYRAVSNG
+181 LHQRVYRAVANG
-193 EVTDRQELVQ
+193 EVADRQELVK

-208 QINVTRQVKNSISI
+208 QIHVTRQVKNSISI

-237 EIYEQGFRATSE
+237 EIYEQGFRATGE

-255 QRIAEYRGTTSERY
+255 QRIEEYRGTTSERY

-283 SQYHSDRYPKVGRK
+283 SQYHSDRYPTVGRE

-305 RPDGREAVEPISKL
+305 RPDSREAVKPVSNL

-334 TEPRTASP
+334 TEPRTTSP
-342 ESSGTEKTYHFEYGT
+342 ESSRTEKTYHFEYGT

-366 SDFLA
+366 SNFLA

-382 TDFEQRDF
+382 AGAKYSDQREANEGRPFEPIGRQF
-390 RETGE
+390 
-395 SRSLEQIRGQL
+395 
-406 DDQHMQAAR
+406 DDQHMQATR
-415 QQSSAFLY
+415 QQSTTSLY
-423 FDQRETGQIRDWLLR
+423 SDQQECRGMAERLHD
-438 SNGVLI
+438 SNGVLN
-444 DDGVRSAVIEDYRR
+444 DDRIRNTIIENHRRTTATVTATTSAIAEATASFRHNANQDYPSLVSSIKSNRERSAELTASTEVISDNTEAISRSR
-458 TAVAIEATTARTAES
+458 T
-473 TRNNANTVDGYRRIK
+473 
-488 ELHEDFTA
+488 
-496 EAQRSGQNCYSI
+496 QYSKL
-508 SEDYAT
+508 Y
-514 TVRADYFSKF
+514 RADQWKSSRDEPDYSQQRRSIG
-524 FEETTRELRISSARA
+524 ENLSLTTLSLVTSDQSSA
-539 TERVSDEFAY
+539 EFA
-549 RFRGEANNSQRT
+549 
-561 AEFGAN
+561 
-567 RNREANSTIGTS
+567 RNVGDIEKNLVQM
-579 NERETGLSEQLSRK
+579 NERKQEIEKPRPKQN
-593 VRGFNTNPIFEALD
+593 RGMDF
-607 VLDRRR
+607 
-613 ELQQERQRKNDRGY
+613 GM
-627 DSPSPF
+627 

>member
-30 AQVLSGDVELTAQ
+30 AQVLSGDIELTAQ

-72 KIMQNFEECLFP
+72 KIMQNFEECLLP
-84 GLDKDQYQI
+84 GLDKDRYQI

-106 CETRL
+106 GETRL

-148 TEHSLYD
+148 TKHSLYD
-155 PNDPEHRQLFLNKK
+155 PDDPEHRQLFLNKK

-176 DFKEQ
+176 DFKAQ
-181 LHQRVYRAVSNG
+181 LHQRIYRAVANG
-193 EVTDRQELVQ
+193 EVSDRQELVQ

-237 EIYEQGFRATSE
+237 EIYEQGFRATGE

-255 QRIAEYRGTTSERY
+255 QRIEEYRGTTSERY

-283 SQYHSDRYPKVGRK
+283 SQYHCDRYPTVGRE

-305 RPDGREAVEPISKL
+305 RPNGREAVEPVSKL

-334 TEPRTASP
+334 TKPRTT
-342 ESSGTEKTYHFEYGT
+342 SSEPSRTEKTYHFEYGT

-382 TDFEQRDF
+382 AGAKHRDQ
-390 RETGE
+390 RETNEGRPFE
-395 SRSLEQIRGQL
+395 PIGGQF
-406 DDQHMQAAR
+406 DDQHMQATR
-415 QQSSAFLY
+415 QQSTAPMYS
-423 FDQRETGQIRDWLLR
+423 DQQERRRMAERLHD
-438 SNGVLI
+438 SNGVLN
-444 DDGVRSAVIEDYRR
+444 DDRIRNTIIENHRRTTATITATTSAIAEATASFRHNANQNYPSLVSTIKDNQERSAKLTASTEIISDNTEAISRARTQYSKLYRADQWQSPRDEPNYSQQRRSSGENLNRTAFSLVRSSQSSAEFARNIRDIEKNI
-458 TAVAIEATTARTAES
+458 VQ
-473 TRNNANTVDGYRRIK
+473 IK
-488 ELHEDFTA
+488 ER
-496 EAQRSGQNCYSI
+496 QKI
-508 SEDYAT
+508 
-514 TVRADYFSKF
+514 
-524 FEETTRELRISSARA
+524 ETP
-539 TERVSDEFAY
+539 
-549 RFRGEANNSQRT
+549 Q
-561 AEFGAN
+561 
-567 RNREANSTIGTS
+567 
-579 NERETGLSEQLSRK
+579 
-593 VRGFNTNPIFEALD
+593 P
-607 VLDRRR
+607 
-613 ELQQERQRKNDRGY
+613 KNDHSLFR
-627 DSPSPF
+627 

>member
-24 DREREH
+24 DQEREH

-106 CETRL
+106 GETRL

-137 DRVDLFKQITN
+137 DRVDLFKQIIN

-155 PNDPEHRQLFLNKK
+155 PDDPEHRQLFLNKK

-181 LHQRVYRAVSNG
+181 LHQRVYRAISNG
-193 EVTDRQELVQ
+193 EVADRQELVQ

-237 EIYEQGFRATSE
+237 EIYEQGFRATGE

-255 QRIAEYRGTTSERY
+255 QRIEEYRGTTSERY

-283 SQYHSDRYPKVGRK
+283 SQYHCDRYPTVGRE

-305 RPDGREAVEPISKL
+305 RPDGREAVEPVSKL
-319 AAIEIEPFNAIKRAN
+319 AAIEIEPFNEIKRAN
-334 TEPRTASP
+334 TEPRTTSSEP
-342 ESSGTEKTYHFEYGT
+342 SGTEKTYHFEYGT

-366 SDFLA
+366 SNFLA

-382 TDFEQRDF
+382 ADAKYSDQREANEGRPFEPIGRQF
-390 RETGE
+390 
-395 SRSLEQIRGQL
+395 
-406 DDQHMQAAR
+406 DDQHMQATR
-415 QQSSAFLY
+415 QQSTTSLY
-423 FDQRETGQIRDWLLR
+423 SDQQECRGMAERLHD
-438 SNGVLI
+438 SNGVLN
-444 DDGVRSAVIEDYRR
+444 DDRIRNAIIENHRRTTATVTATTSAIAEATASFRHNANQDYPSLVSSIKSNRERSAELTASTEVISDNTEAISRSR
-458 TAVAIEATTARTAES
+458 T
-473 TRNNANTVDGYRRIK
+473 
-488 ELHEDFTA
+488 
-496 EAQRSGQNCYSI
+496 QYSKL
-508 SEDYAT
+508 Y
-514 TVRADYFSKF
+514 RADQSKSSRD
-524 FEETTRELRISSARA
+524 EPDYSQQRRSIGENLSLTTLSLVTSDQSSA
-539 TERVSDEFAY
+539 EFA
-549 RFRGEANNSQRT
+549 
-561 AEFGAN
+561 
-567 RNREANSTIGTS
+567 RNVGDIEKNLVQM
-579 NERETGLSEQLSRK
+579 NERKQEIEKPRPKQN
-593 VRGFNTNPIFEALD
+593 RGMDF
-607 VLDRRR
+607 
-613 ELQQERQRKNDRGY
+613 GM
-627 DSPSPF
+627 

>member
-24 DREREH
+24 DREREY

-84 GLDKDQYQI
+84 GLEKDQYQI

-99 DKINQDT
+99 DKVNQDT
-106 CETRL
+106 GETRL

-155 PNDPEHRQLFLNKK
+155 PDDPAHRQLFLNKK

-176 DFKEQ
+176 DFKAQ
-181 LHQRVYRAVSNG
+181 LHQRVYRAVANG
-193 EVTDRQELVQ
+193 EVADRQELVQ

-237 EIYEQGFRATSE
+237 EIYEQGFRATGE

-255 QRIAEYRGTTSERY
+255 QRIEEYRGTTSERY
-269 RANVTDYQRQLEHK
+269 RANVAEYQRQLEHK
-283 SQYHSDRYPKVGRK
+283 SQYHSDRYPTVGRE
-297 NSPEHSKQ
+297 NSPEHSKK
-305 RPDGREAVEPISKL
+305 RPDGREAVEPVSSL
-319 AAIEIEPFNAIKRAN
+319 AAIEIEPFNAIKRAD

-342 ESSGTEKTYHFEYGT
+342 ESSRTEKTYYFEYGT

-371 WSRHQKQVQRD
+371 WSHHQKQVQRD
-382 TDFEQRDF
+382 ADSKYRNQRETNEGRPFEQI
-390 RETGE
+390 G
-395 SRSLEQIRGQL
+395 GQFDGQYL
-406 DDQHMQAAR
+406 QATR
-415 QQSSAFLY
+415 QQSPAPMYS
-423 FDQRETGQIRDWLLR
+423 DQQESRRMAEWLHD
-438 SNGVLI
+438 SNGVLSDDRIRNTIIENHRRTTATITATTSAIAEATASFRHNANQDYPSLVSSIKSNRERSAELTASTEIII
-444 DDGVRSAVIEDYRR
+444 DNTEAISRARTQYSELYRADQWQSSRDEPDYSQQRRSIGENLNRTAFSLVRSSQSS
-458 TAVAIEATTARTAES
+458 AEF
-473 TRNNANTVDGYRRIK
+473 TRNIRDIEKNIVQIK
-488 ELHEDFTA
+488 EQKKEIEKPLPK
-496 EAQRSGQNCYSI
+496 Q
-508 SEDYAT
+508 
-514 TVRADYFSKF
+514 
-524 FEETTRELRISSARA
+524 
-539 TERVSDEFAY
+539 
-549 RFRGEANNSQRT
+549 
-561 AEFGAN
+561 
-567 RNREANSTIGTS
+567 
-579 NERETGLSEQLSRK
+579 
-593 VRGFNTNPIFEALD
+593 
-607 VLDRRR
+607 
-613 ELQQERQRKNDRGY
+613 DRGM
-627 DSPSPF
+627 DFGM

>member
-24 DREREH
+24 EREREH

-66 SDQDKQ
+66 SNQDKQ

-106 CETRL
+106 GETRL

-155 PNDPEHRQLFLNKK
+155 PDDPEHRQLFLNKK

-181 LHQRVYRAVSNG
+181 LHQRVYRAVANG
-193 EVTDRQELVQ
+193 EVADRQELVQ

-237 EIYEQGFRATSE
+237 EIYEQGFRATGE

-255 QRIAEYRGTTSERY
+255 QRIEEYRGTTSERY
-269 RANVTDYQRQLEHK
+269 RTNVTDYQRQLEHK
-283 SQYHSDRYPKVGRK
+283 SQYHRDRYPTVRRE

-305 RPDGREAVEPISKL
+305 RPDGREAVKPVSKL

-382 TDFEQRDF
+382 ADAKYSDQREANEGRPFEPI
-390 RETGE
+390 G
-395 SRSLEQIRGQL
+395 GQF
-406 DDQHMQAAR
+406 DDQHMQATR
-415 QQSSAFLY
+415 QQSTTSLY
-423 FDQRETGQIRDWLLR
+423 SDQQECRGMAERLHD
-438 SNGVLI
+438 SNGVLN
-444 DDGVRSAVIEDYRR
+444 DDRIRNTIIENHRRTTATITATTSAIAEATASFRHNANQDYPSLVSAVKGNRERSAKLTASTEIISDNTEAISRARTQYSKLYRADQWQSPRDESDYSQQRRSSGDNLNHTAFSLVRSSESSAEFARNVGDIEK
-458 TAVAIEATTARTAES
+458 
-473 TRNNANTVDGYRRIK
+473 NLLQMKQKIK
-488 ELHEDFTA
+488 EVEKP
-496 EAQRSGQNCYSI
+496 QPKQ
-508 SEDYAT
+508 
-514 TVRADYFSKF
+514 
-524 FEETTRELRISSARA
+524 
-539 TERVSDEFAY
+539 
-549 RFRGEANNSQRT
+549 
-561 AEFGAN
+561 
-567 RNREANSTIGTS
+567 
-579 NERETGLSEQLSRK
+579 
-593 VRGFNTNPIFEALD
+593 
-607 VLDRRR
+607 
-613 ELQQERQRKNDRGY
+613 DRGM
-627 DSPSPF
+627 DWGM